1 MVDALLYCDMTTTP
15 DGMQTTPTERLH
27 EIVQRYGPDTIV
39 GRFIQR
45 AAPEIHAATTRV
57 EGRLSRTGR
66 KSRPWRLR
74 WVVAGRVHSHTFTT
88 SALAESRRSELW
100 QAVNRRGEAFEI
112 ESGLPE
118 SEVRAAAEA
127 TVAAAAATPLHWFEF
142 CRRYVAG
149 RWRTSAAKTR
159 EGMADGL
166 AAVTLAMVKRGEDT
180 PADESLRLA
189 FRWGIVPAN
198 QGEDPPTAL
207 KAAYDWVTANDR
219 LLADVAHA
227 EVVEAVM
234 YRVSYKLDGS
244 PAAGD
249 TYKRRRRALNAAL
262 EHAVAVG
269 ELPENP
275 LSRVR
280 RKRVGSD
287 DVVDRR
293 VLVNALQARQLLA
306 AVSYV
311 GSWDRCRGRRLVAFY
326 AVLYCAGLQPAEA
339 VGLRLSDCH
348 LPEKG
353 WGTLTLRET
362 RPVSGK
368 QWTDSGE
375 RHDRRGLKARGASTD
390 RPVPIPPV
398 LASILREH
406 LKEFGTANE
415 GRVFGNERGGVVGS
429 STYWRAWE
437 EARRYALPPDRVDS
451 PLAGRP
457 YDLRHAC
464 ITSWLNAGVP
474 IAEVARRVG
483 NSPEVIH
490 RRYHGCI
497 DGDEE
502 AANAKIS
509 KSLEEDGDWV

>member
-1 MVDALLYCDMTTTP
+1 MSTENDTP
-15 DGMQTTPTERLH
+15 A
-27 EIVQRYGPDTIV
+27 
-39 GRFIQR
+39 GRRPRGSARPGYSFD
-45 AAPEIHAATTRV
+45 V
-57 EGRLSRTGR
+57 KLWKVSKTGR

-74 WVVAGRVHSHTFTT
+74 WVVARQVHGDTFTT
-88 SALAESRRSELW
+88 LALAESRRSELW
-100 QAVNRRGEAFEI
+100 QAMNRRGEAFEI

-118 SEVRAAAEA
+118 SEVRAAAKAAEEA
-127 TVAAAAATPLHWFEF
+127 DAEPPLRWFEF
-142 CRRYVAG
+142 CRKYVAG
-149 RWRTSAAKTR
+149 RWRTAAAKTR

-166 AAVTLAMVKRGEDT
+166 AAVTLAMVKRGDGT
-180 PADESLRLA
+180 PEDESLRLA

-198 QGEDPPTAL
+198 EGAEPPAEL
-207 KAAYDWVTANDR
+207 KAAYEWVTTTDR
-219 LLADVAHA
+219 PLCDLADA
-227 EVVEAVM
+227 EVFEEVL
-234 YRVSYKLDGS
+234 YRVSYKLDGT

-262 EHAVAVG
+262 EHAVATG
-269 ELPENP
+269 ALPDNP
-275 LSRVR
+275 LRRTR
-280 RKRVGSD
+280 RKRVGSND
-287 DVVDRR
+287 TVDPR
-293 VLVNALQARQLLA
+293 VLVNALQVRQLLTS
-306 AVSYV
+306 VSYV

-326 AVLYCAGLQPAEA
+326 AVLYYAGLRPAEA
-339 VGLRLSDCH
+339 VGLRLSDCR

-353 WGTLTLRET
+353 WGTLTLWET

-375 RHDRRGLKARGASTD
+375 RHDRRGLKAREASTD

-398 LASILREH
+398 LVAILRAH
-406 LKEFGTANE
+406 LNEFGTAKE

-429 STYWRAWE
+429 STYWRVWE
-437 EARRYALPPDRVDS
+437 EAREYALPPERTAS

-464 ITSWLNAGVP
+464 ITRWLNAGVP

-497 DGDEE
+497 DGHEE
-502 AANAKIS
+502 SANAQIAAA
-509 KSLEEDGDWV
+509 LREDGDE